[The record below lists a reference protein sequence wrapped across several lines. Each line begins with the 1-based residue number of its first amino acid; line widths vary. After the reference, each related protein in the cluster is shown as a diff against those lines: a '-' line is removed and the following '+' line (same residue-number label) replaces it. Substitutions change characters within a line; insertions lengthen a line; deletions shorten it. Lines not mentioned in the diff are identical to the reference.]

1 MRRLL
6 WVAGF
11 LAGMA
16 AACSSGGPESAGLNH
31 PSASPSSTQK
41 ISFHTGPGPAPA
53 SAVRET
59 LVNLRFSA
67 PTVSVEAGRFVVH
80 LVNAEHPTAADRK
93 GGFRLD
99 HDMTVTDS
107 FGNVLAHSRL
117 VRPGHDAVFVI
128 ENLPAGTY
136 PFYCSIHVH
145 VGMKGTLT
153 VTRA

>member
-16 AACSSGGPESAGLNH
+16 VACSSGGPEPAGLNH
-31 PSASPSSTQK
+31 PSTSPSSTQK
-41 ISFHTGPGPAPA
+41 ISFHTDPGPAPA
-53 SAVRET
+53 GAVRET

-80 LVNAEHPTAADRK
+80 LVNAEHPTAADHK

-107 FGNVLAHSRL
+107 FGNVLAHSPL